1 MIFLW
6 ESRMEEMGEK
16 SEGKETNC
24 TSNRKV
30 VILAS
35 QHGHCIFIYTLYS
48 ICVEKGG
55 RREISTG

>member
-1 MIFLW
+1 
-6 ESRMEEMGEK
+6 MEEMGEK